1 MAYNNFKPE
10 IWSHKIQHDL
20 PKFTVFE
27 QDCNFKIEGEVKQG
41 GTVHVLGVSRPTIG
55 KYTGD
60 SIGAPEVLEGTKTTI
75 LIDQAPYFNFG
86 VNDVDKAQSVPGLME
101 SYMEESTR
109 AMAEERDKFIA
120 GLAATAD
127 YTSASTAVTSKTTA
141 KSAIDKAYIQ
151 LLEQGV
157 KVGRDKVTMYLTP
170 KFFMHFADHVLETKT
185 NNDKALA
192 TGEIGNYMGM
202 NVKLTNNAYTDGTDD
217 YIIIKTDKAIAF
229 ASCIDSV
236 EAYRPGDQF
245 MDAIKGLNLFGGK
258 IVRQK
263 ELYVVKAHYA

>member
-27 QDCNFKIEGEVKQG
+27 QDCNYKIDGEVKQG
-41 GTVHVLGVSRPTIG
+41 ATVHILGVTRPTIG
-55 KYTGD
+55 KYTGA
-60 SIGAPEVLEGTKTTI
+60 SIGSPEALEGTKTTI

-86 VNDVDKAQSVPGLME
+86 VDDVDRAQSIPGVME
-101 SYMEESTR
+101 NLMEESTR

-120 GLAATAD
+120 GLAAEAE
-127 YTSASTAVTSKTTA
+127 YASASTAVTSKTTA
-141 KSAIDKAYIQ
+141 KSAIDKAYVQ

-185 NNDKALA
+185 QNDKALA
-192 TGEIGNYMGM
+192 TGEIGKYMGM
-202 NVKLTNNAYTDGTDD
+202 TIKLTNNAFNDGTDD
-217 YIIIKTDKAIAF
+217 HIIIKTDKAIAF
-229 ASCIDSV
+229 ASNINEV
-236 EAYRPGDQF
+236 EAYRPQDLF
-245 MDAIKGLNLFGGK
+245 MDAVKGLNCFGGK